1 MALMDKD
8 KHGFAGR
15 HRWLLITLAVV
26 LAVIL
31 LASFSSMRDEVVPV
45 RAATVERGTIRT
57 AISTNGKIE
66 PFQNFE
72 AHAPVSTTI
81 RRVFVR
87 EGDHVKNGQLLMQL
101 DDSEVRS
108 QAARAQ
114 ASVKGAQS
122 DVDAIEKGGSQEEL
136 LTLQTQIVKA
146 KTDREA
152 AQRSLDA
159 LRRLQQRGAASIGEV
174 KESEN
179 NLQRAQADL
188 DLLQQKQKDRYSK
201 PEVDKVEAQK
211 SQAQAAYDAA
221 EDILHRSNVVAP
233 FDGVVYLLPVKQGG
247 FVQAGDLLLQE
258 ADLSH
263 LIVRAYVDEPDIGR
277 LVKGQKTE
285 VTWDAM
291 PGRVWTGTVA
301 TLPATVKLRG
311 TRNVGEATIDLD
323 NEDYKLLPNVNV
335 SVSIIIAQ
343 HDNVLTIPREAL
355 RQDDSTPYVYQIIED
370 KLRRHEVTVAASNLT
385 KVEVSSGLNDK
396 DIVALNSTSTMKSL
410 RDGSPVK
417 VCSRK

>member
-31 LASFSSMRDEVVPV
+31 LASFSSIRDEVIPV
-45 RAATVERGTIRT
+45 RAATVERSSIRT

-87 EGDHVKNGQLLMQL
+87 EGDHVKKGQLLLQL

-136 LTLQTQIVKA
+136 LTLQTQLVKA
-146 KTDREA
+146 KTDRDA

-159 LRRLQQRGAASIGEV
+159 LRRLQQKGAASIGEV
-174 KESEN
+174 KEAEN
-179 NLQRAQADL
+179 NVQRAQADL

-201 PEVDKVEAQK
+201 PEVAKVEAQK

-233 FDGVVYLLPVKQGG
+233 FDGVVYLLPLKQGS

-285 VTWDAM
+285 VTWDAV

-311 TRNVGEATIDLD
+311 TRNVGEATIALD

-343 HDNVLTIPREAL
+343 HDSVLTIPREAL

-370 KLRRHEVTVAASNLT
+370 KLRRHEVTVGASNLV
-385 KVEVSSGLNDK
+385 KVEVTKGLNDK
-396 DIVALNSTSTMKSL
+396 DVVALNSTSTMKSL

-417 VCSRK
+417 VVQ

>member
-1 MALMDKD
+1 MDKD

-31 LASFSSMRDEVVPV
+31 LASFSSIRDEVIPV
-45 RAATVERGTIRT
+45 RAATVERSSIRT

-87 EGDHVKNGQLLMQL
+87 EGDHVKKGQLLLQL

-136 LTLQTQIVKA
+136 LTLQTQLVKA
-146 KTDREA
+146 KTDRDA

-159 LRRLQQRGAASIGEV
+159 LRRLQQKGAASIGEV
-174 KESEN
+174 KEAEN
-179 NLQRAQADL
+179 NVQRAQADL

-201 PEVDKVEAQK
+201 PEVAKVEAQK

-233 FDGVVYLLPVKQGG
+233 FDGVVYLLPVKQGS

-285 VTWDAM
+285 VTWDAV

-311 TRNVGEATIDLD
+311 TRNVGEATIALD

-343 HDNVLTIPREAL
+343 HDSVLTIPREAL

-370 KLRRHEVTVAASNLT
+370 KLRRHEVTVGASNLV
-385 KVEVSSGLNDK
+385 KVEVTKGLNDK
-396 DIVALNSTSTMKSL
+396 DVVALNSTSTMKSL

-417 VCSRK
+417 VVQ

>member
-1 MALMDKD
+1 
-8 KHGFAGR
+8 
-15 HRWLLITLAVV
+15 LL
-26 LAVIL
+26 
-31 LASFSSMRDEVVPV
+31 
-45 RAATVERGTIRT
+45 
-57 AISTNGKIE
+57 
-66 PFQNFE
+66 
-72 AHAPVSTTI
+72 
-81 RRVFVR
+81 VR
-87 EGDHVKNGQLLMQL
+87 EGDHVKKGQLLLQL

-108 QAARAQ
+108 QAARAAAQ
-114 ASVKGAQS
+114 VKGAQA
-122 DVDAIEKGGSQEEL
+122 DVQAIEKGGSQEEL
-136 LTLQTQIVKA
+136 LTLQTQLVKA
-146 KTDREA
+146 KTDRDA

-159 LRRLQQRGAASIGEV
+159 LRRLQQKGAASNGEV
-174 KESEN
+174 KEAEN

-201 PEVDKVEAQK
+201 PEVEKVEAQA

-221 EDILHRSNVVAP
+221 EDVLHRSNVVAP
-233 FDGVVYLLPVKQGG
+233 FDGVVYLLPVKQGA

-277 LVKGQKTE
+277 LIKGQKTE
-285 VTWDAM
+285 ITWDAM
-291 PGRVWTGTVA
+291 PGRTWTGTVA

-311 TRNVGEATIDLD
+311 TRNVGEATIALD
-323 NEDYKLLPNVNV
+323 NEDYKVLPNVNV

-355 RQDDSTPYVYQIIED
+355 RQDDTKPYVYQIIED
-370 KLRRHEVTVAASNLT
+370 KLRRHDVTVAASNLT

-396 DIVALNSTSTMKSL
+396 DVVALNSTSNMKSL

-417 VCSRK
+417 VVQ

>member
-1 MALMDKD
+1 MDKD

-31 LASFSSMRDEVVPV
+31 LASFSSMRDEVIPV
-45 RAATVERGTIRT
+45 RAATVERSSIRT

-66 PFQNFE
+66 PAQNFE
-72 AHAPVSTTI
+72 AHAPVSTTV
-81 RRVFVR
+81 RRLLVR
-87 EGDHVKNGQLLMQL
+87 EGDHVKKGQLLLQL

-114 ASVKGAQS
+114 AQVKGAQS
-122 DVDAIEKGGSQEEL
+122 DVQAIEKGGSQEEL
-136 LTLQTQIVKA
+136 FTLQTQLVKA
-146 KTDREA
+146 KTDRDS

-159 LRRLQQRGAASIGEV
+159 LRRLQQKGAASIGEV
-174 KESEN
+174 KEAEN
-179 NLQRAQADL
+179 NLQRAQADF

-221 EDILHRSNVVAP
+221 EDVLQRSNVVAP
-233 FDGVVYLLPVKQGG
+233 FDGVVYLLPVKQGA

-263 LIVRAYVDEPDIGR
+263 LTVRAYVDEPDIGR

-285 VTWDAM
+285 ITWDAM
-291 PGRVWTGTVA
+291 PGRTWTGSVA

-311 TRNVGEATIDLD
+311 TRNVGEATIALD

-355 RQDDSTPYVYQIIED
+355 RQDDTKPYVYQIIED
-370 KLRRHEVTVAASNLT
+370 KLRRHDVTVAASNLT

-396 DIVALNSTSTMKSL
+396 DVVALNSTSNLKSL

-417 VCSRK
+417 VVQ

>member
-1 MALMDKD
+1 MTLMDKD

-45 RAATVERGTIRT
+45 RAATVERGSIRT

-66 PFQNFE
+66 PSQNFE

-87 EGDHVKNGQLLMQL
+87 EGDHVKKGQLLLQL

-136 LTLQTQIVKA
+136 LTLQTQLVKA
-146 KTDREA
+146 KTDRDA

-159 LRRLQQRGAASIGEV
+159 LRRLQQKGAASIGEV
-174 KESEN
+174 KEGEN

-221 EDILHRSNVVAP
+221 ENILHRSNVVAA

-247 FVQAGDLLLQE
+247 FVQTGDLLLQE

-277 LVKGQKTE
+277 LLKGQKTE
-285 VTWDAM
+285 VTWDAV

-311 TRNVGEATIDLD
+311 TRNVGEATIALD

-343 HDNVLTIPREAL
+343 HDSVLTIPREAL
-355 RQDDSTPYVYQIIED
+355 RQDDSTPYVYQIVED
-370 KLRRHEVTVAASNLT
+370 KLRRHEVTVGSSNLV
-385 KVEVSSGLNDK
+385 KVEVTKGLNDK
-396 DIVALNSTSTMKSL
+396 DVVALNSTSTMKSL

-417 VCSRK
+417 VVQ

>member
-1 MALMDKD
+1 
-8 KHGFAGR
+8 
-15 HRWLLITLAVV
+15 
-26 LAVIL
+26 
-31 LASFSSMRDEVVPV
+31 
-45 RAATVERGTIRT
+45 
-57 AISTNGKIE
+57 
-66 PFQNFE
+66 
-72 AHAPVSTTI
+72 
-81 RRVFVR
+81 VFVR
-87 EGDHVKNGQLLMQL
+87 EGDHVKKGQLLLQL

-136 LTLQTQIVKA
+136 LTLQTQLVKA
-146 KTDREA
+146 KTDRDA

-159 LRRLQQRGAASIGEV
+159 LRRLQQKGAASIGEV
-174 KESEN
+174 KEAEN
-179 NLQRAQADL
+179 NVQRAQADL

-201 PEVDKVEAQK
+201 PEVAKVEAQK

-233 FDGVVYLLPVKQGG
+233 FDGVVYLLPLKQGS

-285 VTWDAM
+285 VTWDAV

-311 TRNVGEATIDLD
+311 TRNVGEATIALD

-343 HDNVLTIPREAL
+343 HDSVLTIPREAL

-370 KLRRHEVTVAASNLT
+370 KLRRHEVTVGASNLV
-385 KVEVSSGLNDK
+385 KVEVTKGLNDK
-396 DIVALNSTSTMKSL
+396 DVVALNSTSTMKSL

-417 VCSRK
+417 VVQ

>member
-1 MALMDKD
+1 MDKD

-31 LASFSSMRDEVVPV
+31 LASFSSIRDEVIPV
-45 RAATVERGTIRT
+45 RAATVERSSIRT

-87 EGDHVKNGQLLMQL
+87 EGDHVKKGQLLLQL

-136 LTLQTQIVKA
+136 LTLQTQLVKA
-146 KTDREA
+146 KTDRDA

-159 LRRLQQRGAASIGEV
+159 LRRLQQKGAASIGEV
-174 KESEN
+174 KEAEN
-179 NLQRAQADL
+179 NVQRAQADL

-201 PEVDKVEAQK
+201 PEVAKVEAQK

-233 FDGVVYLLPVKQGG
+233 FDGVVYLLPLKQGS

-285 VTWDAM
+285 VTWDAV

-311 TRNVGEATIDLD
+311 TRNVGEATIALD

-343 HDNVLTIPREAL
+343 HDSVLTIPREAL

-370 KLRRHEVTVAASNLT
+370 KLRRHEVTVGASNLV
-385 KVEVSSGLNDK
+385 KVEVTKGLNDK
-396 DIVALNSTSTMKSL
+396 DVVALNSTSTMKSL

-417 VCSRK
+417 VVQ

>member
-1 MALMDKD
+1 MPLMDKD
-8 KHGFAGR
+8 KTGFAGR

-26 LAVIL
+26 LGVIL
-31 LASFSSMRDEVVPV
+31 LASFSSMRDEVIPV
-45 RAATVERGTIRT
+45 RAATVERSSIRT
-57 AISTNGKIE
+57 AISTNGKVE
-66 PFQNFE
+66 PAQNFE
-72 AHAPVSTTI
+72 AHAPVHTTV
-81 RRVFVR
+81 RRLLVR
-87 EGDHVKNGQLLMQL
+87 EGDHVKKGQLLLQL

-108 QAARAQ
+108 QAARAAAQ
-114 ASVKGAQS
+114 VKGAQA
-122 DVDAIEKGGSQEEL
+122 DVQAIEKGGSQEEL
-136 LTLQTQIVKA
+136 LTLQTQLVKA
-146 KTDREA
+146 KTDRDA

-159 LRRLQQRGAASIGEV
+159 LRRLQQKGAASNGEV
-174 KESEN
+174 KEAEN

-201 PEVDKVEAQK
+201 PEVEKVEAQA

-221 EDILHRSNVVAP
+221 EDVLHRSNVVAP
-233 FDGVVYLLPVKQGG
+233 FDGVVYLLPVKQGA

-285 VTWDAM
+285 ITWDAM
-291 PGRVWTGTVA
+291 PGRTWTGTVA

-311 TRNVGEATIDLD
+311 TRNVGEATIALD
-323 NEDYKLLPNVNV
+323 NEDYKVLPNVNV

-355 RQDDSTPYVYQIIED
+355 RQDDTKPYVYQIIED
-370 KLRRHEVTVAASNLT
+370 KLRRHDVTVAASNLT

-396 DIVALNSTSTMKSL
+396 DVVALNSTSNMKSL

-417 VCSRK
+417 VVQ

>member
-1 MALMDKD
+1 MDKD

-31 LASFSSMRDEVVPV
+31 LASFSSIRDEVIPV
-45 RAATVERGTIRT
+45 RAATVERGSIRT

-81 RRVFVR
+81 RRVLVR
-87 EGDHVKNGQLLMQL
+87 EGDHVKKGQLLLQL

-136 LTLQTQIVKA
+136 LTLQTQLVKA
-146 KTDREA
+146 KTDRDA

-159 LRRLQQRGAASIGEV
+159 LRRLQQKGAASIGEV
-174 KESEN
+174 KEAEN
-179 NLQRAQADL
+179 NVQRAQADL

-201 PEVDKVEAQK
+201 PEVAKVEAQK

-233 FDGVVYLLPVKQGG
+233 FDGVVYLLPLKQGS

-285 VTWDAM
+285 VTWDAV

-311 TRNVGEATIDLD
+311 TRNVGEATIALD

-343 HDNVLTIPREAL
+343 HDSVLTIPREAL

-370 KLRRHEVTVAASNLT
+370 KLRRHEVTVGASNLV
-385 KVEVSSGLNDK
+385 KVEVTKGLNDK
-396 DIVALNSTSTMKSL
+396 DVVALNSTSTMKSL

-417 VCSRK
+417 VVQ

>member
-1 MALMDKD
+1 MTLMDKD
-8 KHGFAGR
+8 KIGFAGR

-31 LASFSSMRDEVVPV
+31 LASFSSMRDEVIPV
-45 RAATVERGTIRT
+45 RVAIVQRSSIRT

-66 PFQNFE
+66 PAQNFE
-72 AHAPVSTTI
+72 AHAPVSTTV
-81 RRVFVR
+81 RRLLVR
-87 EGDHVKNGQLLMQL
+87 EGDHVKKGQLLLQL
-101 DDSEVRS
+101 DDSEARS

-114 ASVKGAQS
+114 AQVKGAQA
-122 DVDAIEKGGSQEEL
+122 DVQAIEKGGSQEEL
-136 LTLQTQIVKA
+136 LTLQTQLVKA
-146 KTDREA
+146 KTDRDA

-159 LRRLQQRGAASIGEV
+159 LRRLQQKGAASIGEV
-174 KESEN
+174 KEAEN

-188 DLLQQKQKDRYSK
+188 DLLEQKQKDRYSK
-201 PEVDKVEAQK
+201 PEVEKVEAQK
-211 SQAQAAYDAA
+211 SQAQAAYAAA
-221 EDILHRSNVVAP
+221 EDVLHRSNVVAP
-233 FDGVVYLLPVKQGG
+233 FDGIVYLLPVKQGEY
-247 FVQAGDLLLQE
+247 VQPGDLLLQE

-285 VTWDAM
+285 ITWDAV
-291 PGRVWTGTVA
+291 PGRIWTGTVA

-323 NEDYKLLPNVNV
+323 NEDYKLLPNTNV
-335 SVSIIIAQ
+335 SVGIIVAQ

-355 RQDDSTPYVYQIIED
+355 RQDESGPFVYQITNN
-370 KLRRHEVTVAASNLT
+370 KLRRHPVGVAASNLT
-385 KVEVSSGLNDK
+385 KVEVSSGLSDK
-396 DIVALNSTSTMKSL
+396 DLVALNSTSNLKSL

-417 VCSRK
+417 VVQ

>member
-1 MALMDKD
+1 MTLMNKDKD
-8 KHGFAGR
+8 GFASR

-31 LASFSSMRDEVVPV
+31 LASFSSMRDEVIPV
-45 RAATVERGTIRT
+45 RAAPVQRSSIRT
-57 AISTNGKIE
+57 SVSTNGKIE
-66 PFQNFE
+66 PAQNFE
-72 AHAPVSTTI
+72 AHAPVNTVV
-81 RRVFVR
+81 RRLLVR
-87 EGDHVKNGQLLMQL
+87 EGDHVKKGQLLLQL
-101 DDSEVRS
+101 DDAEVRS

-114 ASVKGAQS
+114 ALVKGAQS
-122 DVDAIEKGGSQEEL
+122 DVQAIEKGGSQEEL
-136 LTLQTQIVKA
+136 ITLQTQIVKT
-146 KTDREA
+146 KTDRDA

-159 LRRLQQRGAASIGEV
+159 LRRLQQKGAASIGEV
-174 KESEN
+174 KEAEN
-179 NLQRAQADL
+179 NLQRTQADL

-221 EDILHRSNVVAP
+221 EDVLHRSNVVAP
-233 FDGVVYLLPVKQGG
+233 FDGVVYLLPVKQGS

-285 VTWDAM
+285 ITWDAM

-311 TRNVGEATIDLD
+311 TRNVGEATIALD

-335 SVSIIIAQ
+335 SVNIIIAQ

-355 RQDDSTPYVYQIIED
+355 RQDDSVPYVYQIVED

-385 KVEVSSGLNDK
+385 KVEVSSGLGDK
-396 DIVALNSTSTMKSL
+396 DIVALNSTSNMKSL

-417 VCSRK
+417 VVQ

>member
-1 MALMDKD
+1 MTLIDKD
-8 KHGFAGR
+8 KNGFAGR
-15 HRWLLITLAVV
+15 HRWLVITLAVV

-31 LASFSSMRDEVVPV
+31 LASFSSMREEVIPV
-45 RAATVERGTIRT
+45 RAATVERSSIRT

-66 PFQNFE
+66 PAQNFE
-72 AHAPVSTTI
+72 AHAPVSTTV
-81 RRVFVR
+81 RRLLVR
-87 EGDHVKNGQLLMQL
+87 EGDHVKKGELLLQL

-108 QAARAQ
+108 QAARAAAQ
-114 ASVKGAQS
+114 MKGAQA
-122 DVDAIEKGGSQEEL
+122 DVQAIEKGGSQEEL
-136 LTLQTQIVKA
+136 LTLQTQLVKA
-146 KTDREA
+146 KTDRDA
-152 AQRSLDA
+152 TQRSLDA
-159 LRRLQQRGAASIGEV
+159 LRRLQQKGAASIGEV
-174 KESEN
+174 KEAEN

-201 PEVDKVEAQK
+201 PEVEKVEAQK

-221 EDILHRSNVVAP
+221 EDVLQRSNVVAP
-233 FDGVVYLLPVKQGG
+233 FDGIVYLLPVKQGA

-277 LVKGQKTE
+277 LIKGQKTE
-285 VTWDAM
+285 ITWDAM
-291 PGRVWTGTVA
+291 PGRTWTGTVA

-311 TRNVGEATIDLD
+311 TRNVGEATIALD

-355 RQDDSTPYVYQIIED
+355 RQDDTKPYVYQIIED
-370 KLRRHEVTVAASNLT
+370 KLRRHDVTVSASNLT

-396 DIVALNSTSTMKSL
+396 DLVALNSTSNMKSL

-417 VCSRK
+417 VVQ

>member
-31 LASFSSMRDEVVPV
+31 LASFSSIRDEVIPV
-45 RAATVERGTIRT
+45 RAATVERSSIRT

-87 EGDHVKNGQLLMQL
+87 EGDHVKKCQLLLQL

-136 LTLQTQIVKA
+136 LTLQTQLVKA
-146 KTDREA
+146 KTDRDA

-159 LRRLQQRGAASIGEV
+159 LRRLQQKGAASIGEV
-174 KESEN
+174 KEAEN
-179 NLQRAQADL
+179 NVQRAQADL

-201 PEVDKVEAQK
+201 PEVAKVEAQK

-233 FDGVVYLLPVKQGG
+233 FDGVVYLLPLKQGS

-285 VTWDAM
+285 VTWDAV

-311 TRNVGEATIDLD
+311 TRNVGEATIALD

-343 HDNVLTIPREAL
+343 HDSVLTIPREAL

-370 KLRRHEVTVAASNLT
+370 KLRRHEVTVGASNLV
-385 KVEVSSGLNDK
+385 KVEVTKGLNDK
-396 DIVALNSTSTMKSL
+396 DVVALNSTSTMKSL

-417 VCSRK
+417 VVQ

>member
-1 MALMDKD
+1 MDKD

-15 HRWLLITLAVV
+15 HRWLLITSAVV
-26 LAVIL
+26 FAVIL

-45 RAATVERGTIRT
+45 RAATVERGSIRT

-81 RRVFVR
+81 RRVLVR
-87 EGDHVKNGQLLMQL
+87 EGDHVKKGQLLLQL

-122 DVDAIEKGGSQEEL
+122 DVDAIEKGGSQEEV
-136 LTLQTQIVKA
+136 LTLQTQLIKA
-146 KTDREA
+146 KTDRDA

-159 LRRLQQRGAASIGEV
+159 LRRLQQKGAASIGEV
-174 KESEN
+174 KEGET

-201 PEVDKVEAQK
+201 PEVAKVEAQK

-233 FDGVVYLLPVKQGG
+233 FDGIVYLLPVKQGS

-285 VTWDAM
+285 VTWDAV

-311 TRNVGEATIDLD
+311 TRNVGEATIALD

-396 DIVALNSTSTMKSL
+396 DVVALNSTSTMKSL

-417 VCSRK
+417 VVQ

>member
-1 MALMDKD
+1 MDKD

-31 LASFSSMRDEVVPV
+31 LASFSSMRDEVIPV
-45 RAATVERGTIRT
+45 RAATVERSSIRT

-66 PFQNFE
+66 PAQNFE
-72 AHAPVSTTI
+72 AHAPVSTTV
-81 RRVFVR
+81 RRLLVR
-87 EGDHVKNGQLLMQL
+87 EGDHVKKGQLLLQL

-136 LTLQTQIVKA
+136 LTLQTQLVKA
-146 KTDREA
+146 KTDRDA
-152 AQRSLDA
+152 SQRSLDA
-159 LRRLQQRGAASIGEV
+159 LRRLQQKGAASIGEV
-174 KESEN
+174 KEGEN

-201 PEVDKVEAQK
+201 PEVAKVEAQK

-221 EDILHRSNVVAP
+221 EDILHRSNVIAP

-291 PGRVWTGTVA
+291 PGRTWTGIVA

-311 TRNVGEATIDLD
+311 TRNVGEATIALD

-343 HDNVLTIPREAL
+343 HDSVLTIPREAL

-370 KLRRHEVTVAASNLT
+370 KLRRHEVTVGASNLV
-385 KVEVSSGLNDK
+385 KVEVTKGLNDK
-396 DIVALNSTSTMKSL
+396 DVVALNSTSTMKSL

-417 VCSRK
+417 VVQ